1 MAQKPEKTKS
11 RKSLLLRLILAFL
24 AIYAVVALVD
34 MQITLVQKKQELVEL
49 ESKAEAQRLAN
60 KDLERELTADPDE
73 DYIERY
79 AREYL
84 DYVAPD
90 ERVFIDISGS

>member
-1 MAQKPEKTKS
+1 MAKETKKS
-11 RKSLLLRLILAFL
+11 RKNLLLRLVMPVLA
-24 AIYAVVALVD
+24 AYAVVTLVD
-34 MQITLVQKKQELVEL
+34 MQINLGQKNREL
-49 ESKAEAQRLAN
+49 EELAAQVEAQRLAN
-60 KDLERELTADPDE
+60 KELELELVTELDD

-79 AREYL
+79 ARDYL